1 MTQIGIPKEIH
12 PGEKRVAATPQTIL
26 KLKKLGFDVA
36 VQAGAGREI
45 NAHDAE
51 YKEAGATIIDDAAGL
66 WASSDVV
73 MKVRPPENG
82 ETDLMR
88 EGGWLVGFLW
98 PGQNR
103 EIIDR
108 MAKKKATVFAM
119 DSVPRITRAQKMD
132 TLSAMANIAGYR
144 AVIEAAAHF
153 PRFFTG
159 QITAAGR
166 IDPAKVLIIGAG
178 VAGLSA
184 IGAAKGLGA
193 VVRAFDPRSATKD
206 QVASMGAEFLEL
218 DVKEEGEGKGGYAK
232 EMSDAFLKAEMALF
246 AQQAMQVDIIITT
259 ALIPGKPAPKLITK
273 GMVES
278 MKPGSVI
285 VDLAAEQ
292 GGNCALTEPGTVT
305 HHKGVTIIG
314 YTDLPSRMASMSSQL
329 YGACVTA
336 LLEELR
342 SADTPVRM
350 ADASA
355 ATDRTERDPAAS
367 GDADNSV
374 HAPLLHVDLDD
385 EVIRGAIVLH
395 EGKMLWP
402 APVKE
407 QPPPP
412 EPGVPTKST
421 AAVAAAKPSSGHGHD
436 EGTGVSPWLLLVV
449 GLIMLGL
456 AFIIP
461 PKPASAGSDF
471 LGHLTVFILAI
482 FIGFQV
488 VWNVKPALHTPL
500 MSVTNA
506 ISGIILV
513 GGMLQ
518 LTGDLFTGGATTF
531 GSLNLTV
538 ILGAIAVLIAA
549 INIAGGFLVTNRMLG
564 MFRK

>member
-1 MTQIGIPKEIH
+1 MTIRIGIPKETH
-12 PGEKRVAATPQTIL
+12 PGEKRVAATPQTII
-26 KLKKLGFDVA
+26 KLKKLGFDVN
-36 VQAGAGREI
+36 VEAGAGEGV
-45 NAHDAE
+45 NALDGE
-51 YKEAGATIIDDAAGL
+51 YHEAGAQVLSDTRQLYAD
-66 WASSDVV
+66 SDVIL
-73 MKVRPPENG
+73 KVRPPEG
-82 ETDLMR
+82 DEADLIR
-88 EGGWLVGFLW
+88 ESGWLIGFIW
-98 PGQNR
+98 PAQNR
-103 EIIDR
+103 EMLDR
-108 MAKKKATVFAM
+108 LAKKHATVFAM

-166 IDPAKVLIIGAG
+166 IDPAKVLVIGAG

-193 VVRAFDPRSATKD
+193 IVRAFDPRSATKD

-232 EMSDAFLKAEMALF
+232 EMSDAFLRAEMALF

-259 ALIPGKPAPKLITK
+259 ALIPGKPAPKLITT

-292 GGNCALTEPGTVT
+292 GGNCSLTVPGQVV
-305 HHKGVTIIG
+305 HHKGVTIVG

-329 YGACVTA
+329 YGSTLVA
-336 LLEELR
+336 LLEEL
-342 SADTPVRM
+342 VRRPGGV
-350 ADASA
+350 SSPHVSKGS
-355 ATDRTERDPAAS
+355 TPAAS
-367 GDADNSV
+367 DSASPDELELV
-374 HAPLLHVDLDD
+374 VDLDD
-385 EVIRGAIVLH
+385 EVVRGAIVLA
-395 EGKMLWP
+395 EGKMMWP
-402 APVKE
+402 PP
-407 QPPPP
+407 QPPAPP

-421 AAVAAAKPSSGHGHD
+421 AAKAVPTAATNAHGSA
-436 EGTGVSPWLLLVV
+436 ETGGINP
-449 GLIMLGL
+449 IMLIVAG
-456 AFIIP
+456 IILIGIGYAA
-461 PKPASAGSDF
+461 PAST
-471 LGHLTVFILAI
+471 LGHFTVFILAI
-482 FIGFQV
+482 FVGYQV

-518 LTGDLFTGGATTF
+518 LSGV
-531 GSLNLTV
+531 SLNLTT
-538 ILGAIAVLIAA
+538 ILGAVAVLIAA

>member
-1 MTQIGIPKEIH
+1 MTKIGIPREIH
-12 PGEKRVAATPQTIL
+12 PGEKRVAATPQTVL

-36 VQAGAGREI
+36 VESGAGDSI
-45 NAHDAE
+45 NASNAE
-51 YKEAGATIIDDAAGL
+51 YKEAGAEVLADAAAL
-66 WASSDVV
+66 WSASDVV
-73 MKVRPPENG
+73 MKVRPPEGN
-82 ETDLMR
+82 ETDLIR
-88 EGGWLVGFLW
+88 EDGWLVGFMW

-103 EIIDR
+103 EVVDKL
-108 MAKKKATVFAM
+108 AKKNATVFAM

-144 AVIEAAAHF
+144 AVIEAANHF

-159 QITAAGR
+159 QITAAGK
-166 IDPAKVLIIGAG
+166 IDPAKVLVIGAG

-193 VVRAFDPRSATKD
+193 IVRAFDPRSATKD

-218 DVKEEGEGKGGYAK
+218 DINEEGEGKGGYAK
-232 EMSDAFLKAEMALF
+232 QMSDDFLKAEMALF
-246 AQQAMQVDIIITT
+246 AAQAMQVDIIVTT
-259 ALIPGKPAPKLITK
+259 ALIPGKPAPKLITQ

-292 GGNCALTEPGTVT
+292 GGNCVLTEPGKVV

-314 YTDLPSRMASMSSQL
+314 YADLPSRMASMSSQL

-336 LLEELR
+336 FLEELFR
-342 SADTPVRM
+342 SADTPVRTEAASASEESLGGGT
-350 ADASA
+350 ADADKSV
-355 ATDRTERDPAAS
+355 RTPI
-367 GDADNSV
+367 
-374 HAPLLHVDLDD
+374 DLDN
-385 EVIRGAIVLH
+385 EVIRGAIVLDH
-395 EGKMLWP
+395 GKMLWP

-407 QPPPP
+407 TALAPP
-412 EPGVPTKST
+412 EPGGHEKPAPAVK
-421 AAVAAAKPSSGHGHD
+421 AANAGHGAD
-436 EGTGVSPWLLLVV
+436 DGNGLNPLVLVVIGAVLLLIGFFVPDSK
-449 GLIMLGL
+449 LSH
-456 AFIIP
+456 F
-461 PKPASAGSDF
+461 
-471 LGHLTVFILAI
+471 TVFMLAV
-482 FIGFQV
+482 FVGFQV

-518 LTGDLFTGGATTF
+518 LSGTLNVTT
-531 GSLNLTV
+531 L
-538 ILGAIAVLIAA
+538 LGAIAVLIAT
-549 INIAGGFLVTNRMLG
+549 INIAGGFLVTNRMLA

>member
-1 MTQIGIPKEIH
+1 MTTIGIPKEIH
-12 PGEKRVAATPQTIL
+12 PGEKRVAATPDTIL
-26 KLKKLGFDVA
+26 KLKKLGFDVN
-36 VQAGAGREI
+36 VESHAGHGI
-45 NAHDAE
+45 NSIDGE
-51 YKEAGATIIDDAAGL
+51 YREAGATIVDDTAEL
-66 WASSDVV
+66 WASSDIIL
-73 MKVRPPENG
+73 KVRPPEEN
-82 ETDLMR
+82 EAELIR
-88 EGGWLVGFLW
+88 EGGWLIGFIW

-103 EIIDR
+103 EIVDR
-108 MAKKKATVFAM
+108 LAKKNATVFAM

-144 AVIEAAAHF
+144 AIVEAANHF

-159 QITAAGR
+159 QITAAGK
-166 IDPAKVLIIGAG
+166 IDPAKVLVIGAG

-193 VVRAFDPRSATKD
+193 IVRAFDPRSATKD

-218 DVKEEGEGKGGYAK
+218 DIKEEGEGKGGYAK
-232 EMSDAFLKAEMALF
+232 QMSDEFLKAEMALF
-246 AQQAMQVDIIITT
+246 AAQAMQVDIIVTT
-259 ALIPGKPAPKLITK
+259 ALIPGKPAPKLITQ

-292 GGNCALTEPGTVT
+292 GGNCVLTEPGKVV
-305 HHKGVTIIG
+305 HHKGVSIIG

-336 LLEELR
+336 LLEELIGTR
-342 SADTPVRM
+342 TLLSAMRAKPQDVSPEEPAIADKSVRVP
-350 ADASA
+350 S
-355 ATDRTERDPAAS
+355 
-367 GDADNSV
+367 
-374 HAPLLHVDLDD
+374 LHVDLDD

-412 EPGVPTKST
+412 EPGVPTKSS
-421 AAVAAAKPSSGHGHD
+421 AAVAAAKPATGHGHD
-436 EGTGVSPWLLLVV
+436 EGSGVNPITLVAIGLVLLLIGYFVPDSK
-449 GLIMLGL
+449 LSH
-456 AFIIP
+456 F
-461 PKPASAGSDF
+461 
-471 LGHLTVFILAI
+471 TVFMLAI
-482 FIGFQV
+482 FVGFQV

-518 LTGDLFTGGATTF
+518 LSGDLNTT
-531 GSLNLTV
+531 T
-538 ILGAIAVLIAA
+538 ILGAIAVLIAT

>member
-1 MTQIGIPKEIH
+1 MTTIGIPKEIH
-12 PGEKRVAATPQTIL
+12 PGERRVAATPQTIL
-26 KLKKLGFDVA
+26 KLKKLGFEVA
-36 VQAGAGREI
+36 VQSGAGNEI
-45 NAHDAE
+45 NASDAE
-51 YKEAGATIIDDAAGL
+51 YQEAGASIIGNAAEL
-66 WASSDVV
+66 WAASDVV
-73 MKVRPPENG
+73 MKVRPPEG
-82 ETDLMR
+82 DEADLIR
-88 EGGWLVGFLW
+88 DRGWLVGFIW

-103 EIIDR
+103 DVIDR
-108 MAKKKATVFAM
+108 LARKHATIFAM

-144 AVIEAAAHF
+144 AIIEAANNF

-166 IDPAKVLIIGAG
+166 IDPAKVLVIGAG

-193 VVRAFDPRSATKD
+193 IVRAFDPRSATKD

-232 EMSDAFLKAEMALF
+232 EMSDSFLKAEMALF
-246 AQQAMQVDIIITT
+246 AQQAMQVDIIVTT
-259 ALIPGKPAPKLITK
+259 ALIPGKPAPKLITQ

-292 GGNCALTEPGTVT
+292 GGNCVLTDPGRIV

-329 YGACVTA
+329 YGATVTA
-336 LLEELR
+336 LLDELR
-342 SADTPVRM
+342 D
-350 ADASA
+350 
-355 ATDRTERDPAAS
+355 
-367 GDADNSV
+367 DNGQ
-374 HAPLLHVDLDD
+374 LHVDLDD
-385 EVIRGAIVLH
+385 EVVRGAIVLH
-395 EGKMLWP
+395 EGKMMWP
-402 APVKE
+402 
-407 QPPPP
+407 PPLPPAPP
-412 EPGVPTKST
+412 EPGVPTKSS
-421 AAVAAAKPSSGHGHD
+421 ASAISAVAPSSAGHD
-436 EGTGVSPWLLLVV
+436 NGQGVNPIFLVV
-449 GLIMLGL
+449 IGLVLFGLGFL
-456 AFIIP
+456 IP
-461 PKPASAGSDF
+461 SNEADAKGTL

-482 FIGFQV
+482 FVGFQV

-518 LTGDLFTGGATTF
+518 LS
-531 GSLNLTV
+531 GSDLNLTS
-538 ILGAIAVLIAA
+538 ILGAVAVLIAA
-549 INIAGGFLVTNRMLG
+549 INIAGGFLVTNRMLA

>member
-1 MTQIGIPKEIH
+1 MTTIGIPREVH
-12 PGEKRVAATPQTIL
+12 PGEKRVAATPQTVL

-36 VQAGAGREI
+36 IESGAGATI
-45 NAHDAE
+45 NASDAE
-51 YKEAGATIIDDAAGL
+51 YKEAGASVLKDAASL
-66 WASSDVV
+66 WSASDVV
-73 MKVRPPENG
+73 MKVRPPEGN
-82 ETDLMR
+82 ETDLIR
-88 EGGWLVGFLW
+88 EDGWLVGFVW

-103 EIIDR
+103 EIVDKL
-108 MAKKKATVFAM
+108 AKKNATVFAM

-144 AVIEAAAHF
+144 AVIEAANHF

-159 QITAAGR
+159 QITAAGK
-166 IDPAKVLIIGAG
+166 IDPAKILVIGAG

-193 VVRAFDPRSATKD
+193 IVRAFDPRSATRD

-218 DVKEEGEGKGGYAK
+218 DIKEEGEGKGGYAK
-232 EMSDAFLKAEMALF
+232 QMSDDFLKAEMALF
-246 AQQAMQVDIIITT
+246 AAQAMQVDIIVTT
-259 ALIPGKPAPKLITK
+259 ALIPGKPAPKLITQ

-278 MKPGSVI
+278 MRPGSVI

-292 GGNCALTEPGTVT
+292 GGNCALTEPGHVV

-336 LLEELR
+336 FLEELCTSPR
-342 SADTPVRM
+342 VSTGDTSNSAEEGPTGPV
-350 ADASA
+350 
-355 ATDRTERDPAAS
+355 P
-367 GDADNSV
+367 NI
-374 HAPLLHVDLDD
+374 DLEN
-385 EVIRGAIVLH
+385 EVIRGAIVLDH
-395 EGKMLWP
+395 GKMLWP

-407 QPPPP
+407 MPPPP
-412 EPGVPTKST
+412 EPGGHAKEP
-421 AAVAAAKPSSGHGHD
+421 VAIAKVAGHGAD
-436 EGTGVSPWLLLVV
+436 EGSGLNPIVLVVLGVVLLLIGFFVPDSK
-449 GLIMLGL
+449 LSH
-456 AFIIP
+456 F
-461 PKPASAGSDF
+461 
-471 LGHLTVFILAI
+471 TVFMLAV
-482 FIGFQV
+482 FVGFQV

-518 LTGDLFTGGATTF
+518 LSGTINNVTT
-531 GSLNLTV
+531 
-538 ILGAIAVLIAA
+538 ILGAIAVLIAT
-549 INIAGGFLVTNRMLG
+549 INIAGGFLVTNRMLA

>member
-1 MTQIGIPKEIH
+1 MTTIGIPKEVH
-12 PGEKRVAATPQTIL
+12 SGERRVAATPETVL
-26 KLKKLGFDVA
+26 RLKKSGFNVA
-36 VQAGAGREI
+36 VESGAGNAI
-45 NAHDAE
+45 NSTDAE
-51 YKEAGATIIDDAAGL
+51 YQEAGAAIVSDPEKL
-66 WASSDVV
+66 WATADIV
-73 MKVRPPENG
+73 MKVRPPEDG
-82 ETDLMR
+82 EAGLLR
-88 EGGWLVGFLW
+88 EGGWLIGFMW

-103 EIIDR
+103 ELIDR
-108 MAKKKATVFAM
+108 LAKKKATVFAM

-144 AVIEAAAHF
+144 AVVEAASHF

-166 IDPAKVLIIGAG
+166 VDPAKVLVIGAG

-193 VVRAFDPRSATKD
+193 IVRAFDPRSATRD

-218 DVKEEGEGKGGYAK
+218 EIREEGEGKGGYAK
-232 EMSDAFLKAEMALF
+232 EMSDSFLKAEMALF

-259 ALIPGKPAPKLITK
+259 ALIPGKPAPKLITQ

-292 GGNCALTEPGTVT
+292 GGNCVLTEPGSVVQ
-305 HHKGVTIIG
+305 HKGVTIIG

-329 YGACVTA
+329 YGSTVTA
-336 LLEELR
+336 LLEELI
-342 SADTPVRM
+342 DDEGKV
-350 ADASA
+350 
-355 ATDRTERDPAAS
+355 
-367 GDADNSV
+367 
-374 HAPLLHVDLDD
+374 HVDLED
-385 EVIRGAIVLH
+385 EVVRGAIVLH
-395 EGKMLWP
+395 EGRMMWP
-402 APVKE
+402 
-407 QPPPP
+407 PPLPPAPP

-421 AAVAAAKPSSGHGHD
+421 PAAVAVSAAAGAAQN
-436 EGTGVSPWLLLVV
+436 EQGVNPLVLV
-449 GLIMLGL
+449 AIGAVLLGL
-456 AFIIP
+456 GFVVP
-461 PKPASAGSDF
+461 DSKLSHF
-471 LGHLTVFILAI
+471 TVFM
-482 FIGFQV
+482 
-488 VWNVKPALHTPL
+488 HTPL

-518 LTGDLFTGGATTF
+518 LSGDI
-531 GSLNLTV
+531 NLTT
-538 ILGAIAVLIAA
+538 ILGAVAVLIAA